1 MQSTVDRLA
10 ERLVSK
16 LKRFLFQPQSTP
28 SADVFNRAFMC
39 SVPPSERLV
48 IGLCGIPASGK
59 SSLAQ
64 DVVRRVNQ
72 ISANNGEDG
81 EIAIYIGLDGWH
93 LPRSTLA
100 AFPDPQEAFARRGA
114 HWTFSATGYLDFVSS
129 LRAPVADLPI
139 HAPSFSHALKD
150 PVENDLQVTSSHR
163 VVLIEGLY
171 VFLNVEPW
179 SVAGHLLDERW
190 LLEVDVEVA
199 RERLVQRHVKS
210 GVTDNLKDA
219 ILRARD
225 NDMPST
231 VYRFNTTSTVLTL
244 PQMESLSLRI

>member
-1 MQSTVDRLA
+1 
-10 ERLVSK
+10 
-16 LKRFLFQPQSTP
+16 
-28 SADVFNRAFMC
+28 MC
-39 SVPPSERLV
+39 SVPPSERLI

-64 DVVRRVNQ
+64 EVVKRVNQ
-72 ISANNGEDG
+72 ISANGGNG

-100 AFPDPQEAFARRGA
+100 ALPDAQEAFARRGA
-114 HWTFSATGYLDFVSS
+114 HWTFSATGYLDFVSK
-129 LRAPVADLPI
+129 LRASITDSPI
-139 HAPSFSHALKD
+139 RAPSFSHALKD
-150 PVENDLQVTSSHR
+150 PVEDDLEVTSFHR

-190 LLEVDVEVA
+190 FLEVDVEVA
-199 RERLVQRHVKS
+199 RKRLVQRHVKS
-210 GVTDNLKDA
+210 GVTDNLEDA
-219 ILRARD
+219 MLRARD

-231 VYRFNTTSTVLTL
+231 LYR
-244 PQMESLSLRI
+244 LR

>member
-1 MQSTVDRLA
+1 M
-10 ERLVSK
+10 
-16 LKRFLFQPQSTP
+16 
-28 SADVFNRAFMC
+28 
-39 SVPPSERLV
+39 PPSERLV

-59 SSLAQ
+59 SSFAQ
-64 DVVRRVNQ
+64 VVVKRVNQ
-72 ISANNGEDG
+72 ISANGSDG

-93 LPRSTLA
+93 LSRSALA

-114 HWTFSATGYLDFVSS
+114 HWTFSATGYVDFVSK
-129 LRAPVADLPI
+129 LRAPITDLPI

-150 PVENDLQVTSSHR
+150 PVEDDLQVTSSHR
-163 VVLIEGLY
+163 IVLIEGLY

-190 LLEVDVEVA
+190 FLEVDLEVA

-210 GVTDNLKDA
+210 GVTDNLEDA
-219 ILRARD
+219 MLRARD

-231 VYRFNTTSTVLTL
+231 LYQLNDVGTELTL
-244 PQMESLSLRI
+244 PSRWRICPFQHDGANITNTKST